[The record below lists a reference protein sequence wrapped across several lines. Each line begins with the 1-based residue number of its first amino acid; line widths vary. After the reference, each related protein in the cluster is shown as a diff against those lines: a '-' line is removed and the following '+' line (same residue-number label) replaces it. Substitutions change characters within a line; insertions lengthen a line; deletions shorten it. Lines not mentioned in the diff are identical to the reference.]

1 MSIFNLFNTLG
12 NKTNKSVAWPRTCR
26 SQEMTGLGQHLC
38 LALEPRMLFSTVGEN
53 ERLAQ
58 HKSNIITRQI
68 TREWGQW

>member
-1 MSIFNLFNTLG
+1 
-12 NKTNKSVAWPRTCR
+12 
-26 SQEMTGLGQHLC
+26 MTGLGQHLC